1 MNKLSNITID
11 RLVKDV
17 KYLLKNPLDNE
28 KIYYKHDEE
37 NILLGYALIIGPP
50 DTPYENGNYLFKF
63 NFPEDYPFSPPKVEY
78 YTNDGKTRFNP
89 NLYVNKYVCLSI
101 LNTWRGEGWTSCQ
114 TIYSVLMT
122 LQSILN
128 SKPLI
133 NEPGYHENHKN
144 VEIYNNIIF
153 YKNLEFT
160 ILEFI
165 KYIIIDFI
173 NDKNNIIKN
182 NNSLKDEIIKEDI
195 ICDNID
201 SLKYIEFLNIY
212 KIFYSKIL
220 NNFIDNNQKIISYV
234 DNNIFNFSNIYCST
248 YNLNIKLDK
257 KINIINKIKNYYN
270 LIQKYNII
278 HEITKDNN

>member
-1 MNKLSNITID
+1 MTKLSNITIE

-17 KYLLKNPLDNE
+17 KYLIKNPLDNE

-128 SKPLI
+128 DKPLV
-133 NEPGYHENHKN
+133 NEPGYLENHKN

-165 KYIIIDFI
+165 NYIIID
-173 NDKNNIIKN
+173 K
-182 NNSLKDEIIKEDI
+182 
-195 ICDNID
+195 
-201 SLKYIEFLNIY
+201 
-212 KIFYSKIL
+212 
-220 NNFIDNNQKIISYV
+220 
-234 DNNIFNFSNIYCST
+234 
-248 YNLNIKLDK
+248 
-257 KINIINKIKNYYN
+257 
-270 LIQKYNII
+270 
-278 HEITKDNN
+278 